1 MIKTPLFGLDE
12 ATLQKL
18 TAGLDAQQQIWL
30 SGFLYGLAV
39 QSAALPGLEA
49 PVVPAALAAPAAAS
63 LPTETVPAPAPA
75 PVVEKPRVTVLY
87 GSQTGNSKNVAKKTV
102 EQANARGFLATLQDM
117 NDYAGASLKNEQY
130 VLAVV
135 STYGEGEP
143 PASAETLHQLL
154 FSARAPKLPNLKFS
168 VLSLGDRSYTLF
180 CQTGIDFDQKLA
192 ELGGQRIA
200 ARVDCDTD
208 FEEDADRWIA
218 AALDAIAAETGLTGQ
233 AVAEP
238 AVAAAVSTL
247 QASANGH
254 AAAHTATV
262 VAPPPAETVFDRK
275 NPFAAPILEK
285 IQLNGRGSEKETW
298 HLELSLEG
306 SGLHYQ
312 PGDSLGIWAQNPPE
326 LVQTVLSATRLLASE
341 KVNWQGDW
349 LPLGDVLTSHTEL
362 SLLSKDTL
370 EKIYHKVRAPKLGTL
385 LTDPSALRQYIYGR
399 DLADVLLEFGDLWS
413 AESLVKV
420 LRRLQPRLYSI
431 ASSLSAAPDEV
442 HLTVG
447 AVRYQQGTRQKRG
460 TASSWLADTL
470 SVGQTTPVFVEH
482 NEYFKL
488 PTDPSANVI
497 MVGPGTGIAPFRA
510 FMQERQATGAKGL
523 NWLVFGNPHFTTD
536 FLYQTEWQQ
545 ALKKGLLTRLDVAF
559 SRDQTEKVYVQHK
572 LLKNSRDVYGWLE
585 SGAYF
590 YVCGDK
596 NRMAGDV
603 EKALT
608 QIVAK
613 EGSLSDE
620 KATEYIKNLKKSR
633 RYLEDVY

>member
-1 MIKTPLFGLDE
+1 MLKTPLFGLDE

-18 TAGLDAQQQIWL
+18 TTGLDAQQQIWL

-39 QSAALPGLEA
+39 RASELPAAEA
-49 PVVPAALAAPAAAS
+49 PAAPVALAAAVESPLPAANA
-63 LPTETVPAPAPA
+63 APAPA
-75 PVVEKPRVTVLY
+75 AVAAAVTPRVTVLY

-102 EQANARGFLATLQDM
+102 ELANARGFTATLQDM
-117 NDYAGASLKNEQY
+117 NDYAGANLKNEEY

-192 ELGGQRIA
+192 ELGGKRIA
-200 ARVDCDTD
+200 PRVDCDTD

-218 AALDAIAAETGLTGQ
+218 AALDAVAAESGATVQ
-233 AVAEP
+233 VAAAP
-238 AVAAAVSTL
+238 AVATAVL
-247 QASANGH
+247 HASANGH
-254 AAAHTATV
+254 ASVQTATLI
-262 VAPPPAETVFDRK
+262 APPPVKGIYDRK
-275 NPFAAPILEK
+275 NPFPAPILEK
-285 IQLNGRGSEKETW
+285 IQINGRGSEKETW
-298 HLELSLEG
+298 HVELSLEG

-326 LVQTVLSATRLLASE
+326 TVQAVLSATRLQDTE
-341 KVNWQGDW
+341 KVNWQGEW
-349 LPLGDVLTSHTEL
+349 LPLGDVLTRHAEL

-370 EKIYHKVRAPKLGTL
+370 EKIYHKVRTPKLGTL
-385 LTDPSALRQYIYGR
+385 LADPSALRQYVYGR
-399 DLADVLLEFGDLWS
+399 DLADVLIEFGDLWS
-413 AESLVKV
+413 AESLIKV

-447 AVRYQQGTRQKRG
+447 AVRYQQGGRQKRG
-460 TASSWLADTL
+460 TASSWLADALTA
-470 SVGQTTPVFVEH
+470 GQTTPVFVEH

-559 SRDQTEKVYVQHK
+559 SRDQAEKVYVQHK

-613 EGSLSDE
+613 EGGLSDE
-620 KATEYIKNLKKSR
+620 KATEYIKGLKKSR